1 MKRAIITLIHKDEE
15 TKHLQNW
22 GPISLLCVDYKIL
35 TKILAIRLKEILK
48 KKKQFQKNK
57 NCGIPHRII
66 FLNLFKIRELINYTT
81 NKKEKV
87 FIISIDQEKA
97 FDKVD

>member
-57 NCGIPHRII
+57 IV
-66 FLNLFKIRELINYTT
+66 EYLIESFFRTYS
-81 NKKEKV
+81 K
-87 FIISIDQEKA
+87 
-97 FDKVD
+97 